1 MQENSLIKNLNL
13 ISKFMISHT
22 VFGHAGKQLDTK
34 SKFNFKISD
43 LTRWITNNSD
53 AKIYQFLKK

>member
-1 MQENSLIKNLNL
+1 MQNFLN
-13 ISKFMISHT
+13 ISRSKESQSNKL
-22 VFGHAGKQLDTK
+22 VRLFGHAGKQLDKK
-34 SKFNFKISD
+34 SKFNFKIYD

>member
-1 MQENSLIKNLNL
+1 
-13 ISKFMISHT
+13 MISHT
-22 VFGHAGKQLDTK
+22 VFGHAGKQLDKK
-34 SKFNFKISD
+34 SKFNFKIYD